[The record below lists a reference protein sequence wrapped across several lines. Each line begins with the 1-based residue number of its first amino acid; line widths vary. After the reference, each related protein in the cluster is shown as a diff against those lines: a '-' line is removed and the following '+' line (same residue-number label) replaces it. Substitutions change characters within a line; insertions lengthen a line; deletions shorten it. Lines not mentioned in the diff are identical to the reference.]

1 MIALC
6 TKDREAVVDR
16 EALLRHYLL
25 VIVAPDREALL
36 NRHLLAIVARSF
48 SGFHTH
54 EDFSFSQHSPR
65 DLSAFIWKSIRALM
79 ATERSLTK

>member
-16 EALLRHYLL
+16 EALLKHYLL

-36 NRHLLAIVARSF
+36 KRHLLAIVALPF
-48 SGFHTH
+48 FQVFTHTGTLH
-54 EDFSFSQHSPR
+54 
-65 DLSAFIWKSIRALM
+65 
-79 ATERSLTK
+79 